1 MKIILISALILLILD
16 GLFIFANAK
25 MFQIQVASVQRVA
38 LQIRPLGVAL
48 CYALMIFGLYYFILR
63 ERRTVLEAVLFGM
76 VVYGVFETTSY
87 AILKKWEFKTVVLDT
102 LWGGALMGM
111 TTALTYKAGGLP
123 SPLRPPAP

>member
-1 MKIILISALILLILD
+1 MYMKIILISAIILLILD
-16 GLFIFANAK
+16 ATFIYANAN

-48 CYALMIFGLYYFILR
+48 CYGFLIFGLYYFILR
-63 ERRTVLEAVLFGM
+63 QHRSVLEAVLFGM

-111 TTALTYKAGGLP
+111 TTALTYQAGG
-123 SPLRPPAP
+123 